1 MATWFIDTGFAIAL
15 CVRRD
20 KYHSQAAALASE
32 IERTGTLLV
41 TTHAVILEI
50 GAALSKLDI
59 RADSAILMRSLL
71 SDASVQVLPSDAVR
85 MHKALGLFE
94 QRPDKEWSLCDCTS
108 FVVMQELGITQ
119 ALSTDHHF
127 DQAGFTAL
135 LLHGTLAH

>member
-1 MATWFIDTGFAIAL
+1 MTSWFIDTGFAIAL

-20 KYHSQAAALASE
+20 RFHAKAALLASE
-32 IERTGTLLV
+32 IERDAIPLV
-41 TTHAVILEI
+41 TTHAVVLEI
-50 GAALSKLDI
+50 GAALSKLDV
-59 RADSAILMRSLL
+59 RADSAMLMRALL
-71 SDASVQVLPSDAVR
+71 TDASVLVLPSDAVR
-85 MHKALGLFE
+85 MNKALTLFE

-135 LLHGTLAH
+135 LLQESIKH

>member
-1 MATWFIDTGFAIAL
+1 MASWFIDTGFAIAL

-20 KYHSQAAALASE
+20 KFHARAALLASE
-32 IERTGTLLV
+32 IERAATLLV

-50 GAALSKLDI
+50 GAALSKLDV
-59 RADSAILMRSLL
+59 RADSARLMRSLL
-71 SDASVQVLPSDAVR
+71 TDASVMVLPNDDER
-85 MHKALGLFE
+85 MNTALTLFE

-135 LLHGTLAH
+135 LLRDPVEH